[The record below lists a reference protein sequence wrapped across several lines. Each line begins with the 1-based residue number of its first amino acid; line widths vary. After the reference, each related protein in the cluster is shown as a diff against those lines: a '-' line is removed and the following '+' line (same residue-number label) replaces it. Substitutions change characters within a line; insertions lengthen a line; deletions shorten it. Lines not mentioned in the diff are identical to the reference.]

1 MKTYTFKVVMEADE
15 DGWHVYCP
23 ALVEQGAATWGQT
36 PEEAMRNIQ
45 EVVEMVIE
53 SLIEDGER
61 IPEEPNNQAQVSDVP
76 EVSVT
81 V

>member
-1 MKTYTFKVVMEADE
+1 MRMLACLLSRSRRAGCCNLGADFRGGDE
-15 DGWHVYCP
+15 KYS
-23 ALVEQGAATWGQT
+23 WGQT
-36 PEEAMRNIQ
+36 PEAAMRNIQ

-53 SLIEDGER
+53 SLIEEGER

>member
-1 MKTYTFKVVMEADE
+1 MKTYTFKVVMEPDE
-15 DGWHVYCP
+15 DGWHVCCP

-36 PEEAMRNIQ
+36 PEEAMKNIQ

-61 IPEEPNNQAQVSDVP
+61 IPDEPHDQVHVSDVP